1 MQNFYLSATQ
11 RDIWLAQSAHPDS
24 AQFQCAELLHFSGEL
39 DRYLLRACIQE
50 CLQKLPVVCADYH
63 SAEQARYAQ
72 APDGLHQHIPVH
84 ITDSELNY
92 GPELFTWSSRTV
104 TVSGKSALTEH
115 YLLRLADGTT
125 AWLARFHHLVGD
137 GYSIHRMLEF
147 ICATYSARVA
157 GDPDPVVPFA
167 AMSLGAHDQ
176 PPAEFQPADSEQQSA
191 LLLGVTRGIDEVVVT
206 GHARISAPGPVHN
219 IVAQYCASLGN
230 SPEIF
235 LGFPQMN
242 RPMGQVAV
250 DMRPQVSITTRS
262 FDARTDEFRETA
274 YSGTCPHINIRPFST
289 QFRCGGVVGSL
300 RTISVGPIPDI
311 EIIVQS
317 CLRGERDIFVMARGS
332 NLQDVVDKHAARLAY
347 AIEHPEEP
355 DFLLPEER
363 QEIAA
368 FQGPTRAIAA
378 PTLGAHLADVL
389 GSAQCDTV
397 QGDAVLRGQKI
408 LLRTKREHLTTV
420 ELAGRVF
427 GLANALLTAGVQP
440 GQSVAIHLERGVDF
454 LVAVGAVI
462 TVGGV
467 FVPIDPQL
475 PVERRQAMA
484 ETAQARVQIGGPSI
498 VGESS
503 GGGVV
508 IAPAQPAHSPISPVP
523 REPDDAAYII
533 FTSGST
539 GTPKAVV
546 NTHAG
551 ITNRLAWMA
560 EKYDLTSEDILLHK
574 TPSSFDVSIWEY
586 LYPLTY
592 GMCAWVLD
600 PEEHKDPQAVQAA
613 LHNSRASLCHFVPS
627 ALQGYLSAHDPQVPV
642 YLRNVMVSGEA
653 LPASLAQAARVQLG
667 AQVHNLYGPAEAA
680 IDVTAHTVT
689 DADQLFVPIGAPVW
703 NTEIAIVDFQSRQL
717 PIGFGGRLIIGGM
730 QVARGY
736 KGLVS
741 QAFQNGTYDT
751 GDYAAWLADG
761 QLHYLGRKDAQ
772 VKLRG
777 QRLELGE
784 VETVIQKH
792 PAVVGAV
799 AVLREY
805 RGQPALV
812 AYVVL
817 DELNGDLN
825 GALSGA
831 LSDKLRADII
841 EQCRAQLPAYM
852 VPSQITR
859 IATIPVTINGKLD
872 RAQLPDPNDSPRQ
885 EQPVDGEK
893 QRDADLDT
901 VPDLVLDAFSQVL
914 HADITDPDTHFFEAG
929 GNSLSAIQL
938 AKMLHL
944 RVADVFANPTPAGL
958 SRVRRNDGFSEFLW
972 LREPNSAGNSAC
984 SSVGE
989 ELIVCFYPAGGLGW
1003 SYFPLAAL
1011 VPHDGRGIVCVQT
1024 TQPDRGLSETVAGV
1038 CEMLRSRKVARVQLL
1053 GWSVGGVVAQD
1064 CAAALAGSDIAV
1076 SAVVLLDSYP
1086 AEIWKQL
1093 PAPTEQELLTGV
1105 CDMAGVN
1112 AVVES
1117 ISDVVRCLRESD
1129 GVFGQLSDEEV
1140 EMIVTMVQHNSAQMR
1155 SHSTRFYPGTVHCLV
1170 AAAEA
1175 DQRSPLLDAEA
1186 WKPHCAEVTEHRVD
1200 ATHPGMVAP
1209 EVLEFVVK
1217 HLLVMGNRLDIGK

>member
-24 AQFQCAELLHFSGEL
+24 AQFQCAELLHFSGDL

-92 GPELFTWSSRTV
+92 GPDLFTWSSRTV
-104 TVSGKSALTEH
+104 TVSGKNPLTEH

-191 LLLGVTRGIDEVVVT
+191 LLLGVTRGVDEVVVT

-235 LGFPQMN
+235 VGFPQMN

-378 PTLGAHLADVL
+378 STLGAHLADVL

-408 LLRTKREHLTTV
+408 LLRTKWEHLTTV

-503 GGGVV
+503 DGGVV
-508 IAPAQPAHSPISPVP
+508 IAPAQPAHSPILPVP

-560 EKYDLTSEDILLHK
+560 EKYNLTSEDILLHK

-627 ALQGYLSAHDPQVPV
+627 ALQGYLSAHEPQMPV

-667 AQVHNLYGPAEAA
+667 AEVHNLYGPAEAA

-689 DADQLFVPIGAPVW
+689 DADQQFVPIGAPVW
-703 NTEIAIVDFQSRQL
+703 NTKIAIVDFQSRQL

-799 AVLREY
+799 ALLREY

-817 DELNGDLN
+817 DELNGDLSGDLN

-831 LSDKLRADII
+831 LSDKLRADILA
-841 EQCRAQLPAYM
+841 QCRAQLPAYM

-859 IATIPVTINGKLD
+859 IAAIPVTINGKLD
-872 RAQLPDPNDSPRQ
+872 RAQLPDPNDSSRQ
-885 EQPVDGEK
+885 EQPVDREK
-893 QRDADLDT
+893 QRGADSDT

-914 HADITDPDTHFFEAG
+914 HSDITDPNTHFFEAG
-929 GNSLSAIQL
+929 GNSLTAIQL
-938 AKMLHL
+938 AKLLHL

-972 LREPNSAGNSAC
+972 LREPNSVGSSAC

-1003 SYFPLAAL
+1003 SYFPLASL

-1024 TQPDRGLSETVAGV
+1024 TQPDRGLSEKVAGV
-1038 CEMLRSRKVARVQLL
+1038 CEMLRARGVARVQLL

-1064 CAAALAGSDIAV
+1064 CAAVLSETDIAV

-1086 AEIWKQL
+1086 AEVWKKL
-1093 PAPTEQELLTGV
+1093 PTPTEQELLTGV

-1117 ISDVVRCLRESD
+1117 TTDVVRCLRESD

-1155 SHSTRFYPGTVHCLV
+1155 SHSTRFYSGVVHCLI
-1170 AAAEA
+1170 AAAEK

-1186 WKPHCAEVTEHRVD
+1186 WKPHCAEVSEHSVD

-1209 EVLEFVVK
+1209 EVLQFVVK
-1217 HLLVMGNRLDIGK
+1217 NLLAVGK

>member
-50 CLQKLPVVCADYH
+50 CLQKLPVVCAEYH

-104 TVSGKSALTEH
+104 TVSGKNPLTEH

-157 GDPDPVVPFA
+157 GDPDPVIPFA
-167 AMSLGAHDQ
+167 PISVGAHAQ

-191 LLLGVTRGIDEVVVT
+191 LLLGVTRGVDEVVVT

-230 SPEIF
+230 SPEI
-235 LGFPQMN
+235 LVGFPQMN

-378 PTLGAHLADVL
+378 STLGAHLADVL

-397 QGDAVLRGQKI
+397 QGDTVQRGQKI

-498 VGESS
+498 VGEPNV
-503 GGGVV
+503 GGVV
-508 IAPAQPAHSPISPVP
+508 IAPAQPAHSPISPVR

-627 ALQGYLSAHDPQVPV
+627 ALQGYLSAHEPQMPV

-653 LPASLAQAARVQLG
+653 MPASLAQAARVQLG

-689 DADQLFVPIGAPVW
+689 DADQQFVPIGAPVW
-703 NTEIAIVDFQSRQL
+703 NTKIAIVDFQSRQL

-751 GDYAAWLADG
+751 GDYAAWLAGG

-799 AVLREY
+799 ALLREY

-817 DELNGDLN
+817 DERSGDLN

-831 LSDKLRADII
+831 LSDKLRADILA
-841 EQCRAQLPAYM
+841 QCRAQLPAYM

-859 IATIPVTINGKLD
+859 IAAIPVTINGKLD

-972 LREPNSAGNSAC
+972 IREPDSTAA
-984 SSVGE
+984 

-1076 SAVVLLDSYP
+1076 SALVLLDSYP

-1117 ISDVVRCLRESD
+1117 TSDVVRCLRESD

-1140 EMIVTMVQHNSAQMR
+1140 KMIVTMVQHNSAQMR

-1186 WKPHCAEVTEHRVD
+1186 WKPHCTEVTEHRVD

-1217 HLLVMGNRLDIGK
+1217 HLLVMGNRLDV

>member
-92 GPELFTWSSRTV
+92 GPDLFTWSSRTV
-104 TVSGKSALTEH
+104 TVSGKNPLTEH

-125 AWLARFHHLVGD
+125 AWLVRFHHLVGD

-176 PPAEFQPADSEQQSA
+176 PPAEFQPADSAQQSA

-397 QGDAVLRGQKI
+397 QGDTVQRGQKI
-408 LLRTKREHLTTV
+408 LLRTKREHLTTA

-498 VGESS
+498 GGESS

-703 NTEIAIVDFQSRQL
+703 NTKIAIVDFQSRQL

-784 VETVIQKH
+784 VETVIQQH
-792 PAVVGAV
+792 PAVAGAV
-799 AVLREY
+799 ALLREY

-825 GALSGA
+825 GDLSGA
-831 LSDKLRADII
+831 LSDKLRADILA
-841 EQCRAQLPAYM
+841 QCRAQLPAYM

-859 IATIPVTINGKLD
+859 IAAIPVTINGKLD

-901 VPDLVLDAFSQVL
+901 VADLVLDAFSQVL

-1064 CAAALAGSDIAV
+1064 CAAALTGSDIAV

-1117 ISDVVRCLRESD
+1117 TSDVVRCLRESD

-1140 EMIVTMVQHNSAQMR
+1140 KMIVTMVQHNSAQMR
-1155 SHSTRFYPGTVHCLV
+1155 SHSTRLYPGTVHCVV

-1175 DQRSPLLDAEA
+1175 DQRSPLLIADA
-1186 WKPHCAEVTEHRVD
+1186 WQPHCAAVTEHRVD

-1217 HLLVMGNRLDIGK
+1217 DLLVVGE

>member
-1 MQNFYLSATQ
+1 MVSSFCRKLRIVVQNFYLSATQ
-11 RDIWLAQSAHPDS
+11 RDIWLAQSARPDS

-72 APDGLHQHIPVH
+72 APDGLQQHIPVH

-104 TVSGKSALTEH
+104 AVSGKNPLTEH

-147 ICATYSARVA
+147 ICATYSGRVA

-167 AMSLGAHDQ
+167 PMSALASDQ
-176 PPAEFQPADSEQQSA
+176 PPAEFQPADSAQQSA
-191 LLLGVTRGIDEVVVT
+191 LLLGATRGGDEVVVT

-230 SPEIF
+230 SPEI
-235 LGFPQMN
+235 LVGFPQMN

-250 DMRPQVSITTRS
+250 DMRPQVSISTRS
-262 FDARTDEFRETA
+262 FDARTDEFREA
-274 YSGTCPHINIRPFST
+274 EYSGTCPHINIRPFST
-289 QFRCGGVVGSL
+289 QFRCGGVLGSL

-347 AIEHPEEP
+347 AIEHPDEP

-397 QGDAVLRGQKI
+397 QRGQKI
-408 LLRTKREHLTTV
+408 LLRTKRQHLTTA

-440 GQSVAIHLERGVDF
+440 GQSVAIHLERGMDF

-475 PVERRQAMA
+475 PAERRQAMA
-484 ETAQARVQIGGPSI
+484 ETAQARVQIGGPSV
-498 VGESS
+498 VGGSS
-503 GGGVV
+503 VGGVV
-508 IAPAQPAHSPISPVP
+508 IDPAQPPHAPIAPVP
-523 REPDDAAYII
+523 QEPDDAAYII

-560 EKYDLTSEDILLHK
+560 EKYNLTSEDILLHK
-574 TPSSFDVSIWEY
+574 TPSPFDVSIWEY

-592 GMCAWVLD
+592 GMGAWVLD

-667 AQVHNLYGPAEAA
+667 AEVHNLYGPAEAA

-689 DADQLFVPIGAPVW
+689 DADQQFVPIGAPVW
-703 NTEIAIVDFQSRQL
+703 NTKIAIVDFQSRQL

-741 QAFQNGTYDT
+741 EAFQNGTYDT

-792 PAVVGAV
+792 PAVTGAV
-799 AVLREY
+799 ALLREY

-817 DELNGDLN
+817 DEFSGD
-825 GALSGA
+825 LSGA
-831 LSDKLRADII
+831 LSDKLRADILA
-841 EQCRAQLPAYM
+841 QCRAQLPAYM

-859 IATIPVTINGKLD
+859 IAAIPVTINGKLD
-872 RAQLPDPNDSPRQ
+872 RAQLPDPNDNLRQ
-885 EQPVDGEK
+885 EQPVDGEN
-893 QRDADLDT
+893 QPGADSDT

-914 HADITDPDTHFFEAG
+914 HSDITDPNTHFFEAG

-972 LREPNSAGNSAC
+972 IREPDSTAA
-984 SSVGE
+984 

-1003 SYFPLAAL
+1003 SYFSLAAL

-1076 SAVVLLDSYP
+1076 STVVLLDSYP

-1117 ISDVVRCLRESD
+1117 TSDVVRCLRESD

-1140 EMIVTMVQHNSAQMR
+1140 KMIVTMVQHNSAQMR
-1155 SHSTRFYPGTVHCLV
+1155 SHSTRFYPGLVHCLV

-1186 WKPHCAEVTEHRVD
+1186 WKPHCAEISEHRVD

-1217 HLLVMGNRLDIGK
+1217 HLLVMGK